1 MSFVT
6 LKVNNVAPPI
16 PCRPYSVTSFPVT
29 EAERSADAHMN
40 IKFIENKWKV
50 TFEWDV
56 IDSSFASFY
65 ELLRGAV
72 QFTVSLYLPARTSL
86 TNVTMYRSELECGP
100 VVAGSEANGP
110 TYMKWRDF
118 KVTFIEV

>member
-16 PCRPYSVTSFPVT
+16 ACKPYQVTTFPVT
-29 EAERSADAHMN
+29 EAERSADATMN
-40 IKFIENKWKV
+40 IKLIANKWKV
-50 TFEWDV
+50 TFEWDA

-72 QFTVSLYLPARTSL
+72 QFTVSLYLPTRTVL

-100 VVAGSEANGP
+100 VVPGSESAGP
-110 TYMKWRDF
+110 SGMRWSPF